1 MELGKR
7 LRFIRKE
14 HQKTLKDLS
23 EEAGLSLSYLSD
35 MERGVVNPS
44 VETLQKVAK
53 VYGMKISKL
62 LIGVEDKEV
71 VIPENHPPG
80 FSEFLKD
87 YKEEVNTDWK
97 EFLIG
102 INFRGKQPSSKSE
115 WIELHLYLRRI
126 LSQKENNNEQN

>member
-23 EEAGLSLSYLSD
+23 QDAGLSLSYLSD

-44 VETLQKVAK
+44 VGTLKKVAK
-53 VYGMKISKL
+53 VYKMKLTEL
-62 LIGVEDKEV
+62 LVGVEDKDES
-71 VIPENHPPG
+71 IDKKYPPG
-80 FSEFLKD
+80 FFEFLRD
-87 YKEEVNTDWK
+87 YQDEVNTDWK

-102 INFRGKQPSSKSE
+102 INFRGKQPSSKRE

-126 LSQKENNNEQN
+126 LSERE